1 MQSPCVTISVLA
13 ENTAA
18 TGVPSKGMF
27 SSQYSIFDISPVGPS
42 VIKGLV
48 PWRVGM
54 W

>member
-1 MQSPCVTISVLA
+1 MTISVLA

-48 PWRVGM
+48 PWRVDM